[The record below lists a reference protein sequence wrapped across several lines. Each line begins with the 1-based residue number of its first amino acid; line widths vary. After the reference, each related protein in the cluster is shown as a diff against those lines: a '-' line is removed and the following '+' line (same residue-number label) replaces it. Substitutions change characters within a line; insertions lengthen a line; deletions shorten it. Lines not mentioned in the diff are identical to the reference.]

1 MKNLPPKSGC
11 INNLQGSCDCEGVNG
26 FANRPFV
33 DIYNRSS
40 AVFPVGGAMRLA
52 PAGAQIGRRNCFL
65 GLFCRI
71 GAYRGRNPLIEEG
84 VEVSV
89 CS

>member
-1 MKNLPPKSGC
+1 
-11 INNLQGSCDCEGVNG
+11 
-26 FANRPFV
+26 
-33 DIYNRSS
+33 
-40 AVFPVGGAMRLA
+40 MRLA
-52 PAGAQIGRRNCFL
+52 PAGAQIGRCNCFL